1 MGMCTNM
8 ESHSAIYLK
17 EVAEIAQL
25 IDPAKIEELAN
36 NLKAL
41 RDRGG
46 RLFVIGVGGSAG
58 NASHAV
64 NDFRK
69 LCGIE
74 AYSVTDNISELT
86 ARANDEGWK
95 TIFSGWLKVSNLN
108 GKDAIFVLSVGG
120 GDAKNNVSVPIIE
133 ALDHAVEV
141 KANIFGIVGRN
152 GGYTGEVGDC
162 VIISP
167 IVSDDRVTPHSEEFQ
182 GIIWHCLV
190 SSPVLQVNSTKW

>member
-1 MGMCTNM
+1 MCTNM

-17 EVAEIAQL
+17 EVAEISQL
-25 IDPAKIEELAN
+25 IDPAEIERLAS

-108 GKDAIFVLSVGG
+108 EKDAIFVLSVGG

-162 VIISP
+162 VIVSP
-167 IVSDDRVTPHSEEFQ
+167 TVNDDRVTPHSEEFQ

-190 SSPVLQVNSTKW
+190 SSPVLQINSTKW

>member
-69 LCGIE
+69 LCKIE
-74 AYSVTDNISELT
+74 CYNPMDNFSEMT
-86 ARANDEGWK
+86 ARINDEGWD
-95 TIFSGWLKVSNLN
+95 SSLVEWLKICNL
-108 GKDAIFVLSVGG
+108 KKTDAIFVFSVGG
-120 GDAKNNVSVPIIE
+120 GNLK
-133 ALDHAVEV
+133 
-141 KANIFGIVGRN
+141 K
-152 GGYTGEVGDC
+152 
-162 VIISP
+162 
-167 IVSDDRVTPHSEEFQ
+167 
-182 GIIWHCLV
+182 
-190 SSPVLQVNSTKW
+190 K

>member
-1 MGMCTNM
+1 MCTNM